1 MATEVVQP
9 QIDKQQ
15 EISHGS
21 DEASMQGT
29 SAPTIVREINPIF
42 RKLKELLTSY
52 RNALRESPI
61 QTKALTSLVISL
73 LGELFGA
80 YLRRRK
86 YLTTYKYSSAEY
98 APPMVDLKRLGIF
111 GFYGLAIT
119 GPMFHWW
126 YGALEKIVNHYRIE
140 SSHAQVFTKILLDR
154 IVMTPP
160 FLLFTLLYMQG
171 LMTMKP
177 RVTVDNVKKAYPSA
191 LALNWKV
198 WTVAQYINFQFV
210 PLDYRVLFG
219 NAVAFW
225 WNCYLSL
232 INES

>member
-1 MATEVVQP
+1 MATITGLVQP
-9 QIDKQQ
+9 IEKDATMKS
-15 EISHGS
+15 EGGM
-21 DEASMQGT
+21 EPET
-29 SAPTIVREINPIF
+29 APAVTTREMNPIF
-42 RKLKELLTSY
+42 RKLKELLASY
-52 RNALRESPI
+52 RSALRDSPV

-73 LGELFGA
+73 LGELLGA

-86 YLTTYKYSSAEY
+86 FLTAYKYSRAEY
-98 APPMVDLKRLGIF
+98 APPIVDLKRLGIF

-119 GPMFHWW
+119 GPLFHWW
-126 YGALEKIVNHYRIE
+126 YGSLEKIVNHYNIE
-140 SSHAQVFTKILLDR
+140 SNSAQVFTKIVLDR

-160 FLLFTLLYMQG
+160 FLLFTLAYIQG
-171 LMTMKP
+171 LLTMKP
-177 RVTVDNVKKAYPSA
+177 RVAAENVKKAYPGA

-198 WTVAQYINFQFV
+198 WTVAQYVNFQFV

-232 INES
+232 LNES

>member
-1 MATEVVQP
+1 MQTAMATKSEGPAGAEQTPSTERV
-9 QIDKQQ
+9 
-15 EISHGS
+15 
-21 DEASMQGT
+21 
-29 SAPTIVREINPIF
+29 NPIF
-42 RKLKELLTSY
+42 QKLKELLTSY
-52 RNALRESPI
+52 RNALRDSPI

-86 YLTTYKYSSAEY
+86 FLATYKYAGAER
-98 APPMVDLKRLGIF
+98 APSIVNLKRLGIF

-119 GPMFHWW
+119 GPLFHWW
-126 YGALEKIVNHYRIE
+126 YGSLEKIVRHYNIE
-140 SSHAQVFTKILLDR
+140 SNNAQVATKILLDR
-154 IVMTPP
+154 LVLTPP
-160 FLLFTLLYMQG
+160 FLLFTLAYMQG
-171 LMTMKP
+171 LLTGKP
-177 RVTVDNVKKAYPSA
+177 NVAAENVKKAYPGA

-232 INES
+232 IND